1 MKILII
7 EPCGFT
13 RLGIHSFLFNNN
25 QIEILDF
32 VSIADAIPH
41 MTQFSPELVL
51 INITQLCQNSKF
63 STEIKT
69 FLDLLQDTA
78 MFCYLDSQ
86 YPVTNHPVHITND
99 VYILNKQ
106 LVTTLLKTIAE
117 GSTYYPPYNTRCIFS
132 EQEILVMNYW
142 MSEMPNHKI
151 ARKLEISN
159 RTVYVHKRHL
169 AQKIKVRNRL
179 EFCFVYNF
187 IKYLFWPINE
197 SARAPI
203 SRQIKD
209 EILTLYKQ

>member
-1 MKILII
+1 MKVLII
-7 EPCGFT
+7 EPCSFT
-13 RLGIHSFLFNNN
+13 RLGIYSFLLDNK

-32 VSIADAIPH
+32 VSMAEAMPH
-41 MTQFSPELVL
+41 MATFNPDLVL

-63 STEIKT
+63 SAEIKEC
-69 FLDLLQDTA
+69 LDLLQDTA
-78 MFCYLDSQ
+78 MFCYLDTQ
-86 YPVTNHPVHITND
+86 YPVTPHPVHITND

-106 LVTTLLKTIAE
+106 LVTILLRTIAE
-117 GSTYYPPYNTRCIFS
+117 GSAYYPPYNSRSIFS

-179 EFCFVYNF
+179 EFCYVYNF

-197 SARAPI
+197 SSRAPI
-203 SRQIKD
+203 SRQIKE

>member
-41 MTQFSPELVL
+41 MTQFNPELVL

-187 IKYLFWPINE
+187 IKYLFWPVNE

>member
-1 MKILII
+1 MRILII
-7 EPCGFT
+7 ESCGFT
-13 RLGIHSFLFNNN
+13 RLGIYSFLLNNK

-32 VSIADAIPH
+32 VSITDAIPH
-41 MTQFSPELVL
+41 MAEFSPELVL

-63 STEIKT
+63 STEIKE

-86 YPVTNHPVHITND
+86 YPLTNHPVHVAND

-187 IKYLFWPINE
+187 IKYLFWPIDE
-197 SARAPI
+197 SSPAPI

-209 EILTLYKQ
+209 EILTLYKH

>member
-1 MKILII
+1 MKIVII

-13 RLGIHSFLFNNN
+13 RLGIHSFLLNNK
-25 QIEILDF
+25 QIEIRDF
-32 VSIADAIPH
+32 VNIAEATPH
-41 MTQFSPELVL
+41 MATFSPELVL
-51 INITQLCQNSKF
+51 INITQLCQSSKF
-63 STEIKT
+63 STEIKA

-78 MFCYLDSQ
+78 MFCYLDTQ
-86 YPVTNHPVHITND
+86 YPLTSHPVHITND

-117 GSTYYPPYNTRCIFS
+117 GSTYCPPYNTRGIFS

-179 EFCFVYNF
+179 EFCFIYNF
-187 IKYLFWPINE
+187 IKYLFWPIDE
-197 SARAPI
+197 SSPVPI
-203 SRQIKD
+203 SRQVKE
-209 EILTLYKQ
+209 EILTLYKH